1 MKRIVTRKLPSGAV
15 KQVQP
20 YHISMKGLEKAI
32 LCRDYEDY
40 GVMVKYIAVCAN
52 RKDVIVIIYGVVSNH
67 CHIAVLASD
76 YQDAVNFAEE
86 LKRNY
91 AQWFQTK
98 YLEKRILRDT
108 DVQAILLDSDWYV
121 RNALAY
127 IPRNAIDNGGTVD
140 GYKWTGF
147 RAMFSGHT
155 QSPKGIA
162 VCHFTRREQDRAMH
176 TRDSLK
182 DVPWLL
188 DADGDIMPETF
199 CDIEYLEQAFNG
211 DQAFW
216 LKTIGALNAGDME
229 ERLVEAPR
237 TLLPDSEFFKL
248 VADISQRWF
257 ATEIAQ
263 LPHEKK
269 IRLLPFIWRSRK
281 TTINQ
286 LARVL
291 GLERKLIESAIKAGP
306 RRVPGQS
313 EQG

>member
-15 KQVQP
+15 KSVQP
-20 YHISMKGLEKAI
+20 FHISMKGLEKAI
-32 LCRDYEDY
+32 LCRDNEDY
-40 GVMVKYIAVCAN
+40 GVMVKYIAICAN

-147 RAMFSGHT
+147 RAMFSDHT
-155 QSPKGIA
+155 QFEEFHEDFEIGLGIPGGGGVDHHGCA
-162 VCHFTRREQDRAMH
+162 VIVVQDGLDVHFFQKLRGCGLVQLRIRVDEEGGGEIIRAPFGAGGAAV
-176 TRDSLK
+176 L
-182 DVPWLL
+182 
-188 DADGDIMPETF
+188 
-199 CDIEYLEQAFNG
+199 DIERGSLGMDHLRNGFAGGLRRGRKAEAQQDGEKGQFHIGYLFG
-211 DQAFW
+211 
-216 LKTIGALNAGDME
+216 
-229 ERLVEAPR
+229 P
-237 TLLPDSEFFKL
+237 
-248 VADISQRWF
+248 
-257 ATEIAQ
+257 
-263 LPHEKK
+263 K
-269 IRLLPFIWRSRK
+269 I
-281 TTINQ
+281 
-286 LARVL
+286 
-291 GLERKLIESAIKAGP
+291 
-306 RRVPGQS
+306 
-313 EQG
+313 